1 MRMQR
6 PFPGGLLIAVE
17 GIDGAGKTSVA
28 TLLAQW
34 CGERG
39 IGCVISKEPTGLK
52 WGEELRRSAKEGRL
66 TLERELE
73 LFLLDRKDHVGRSI
87 GPALEE
93 GNIVILDRYFWST
106 AAYQGARGADVSE
119 ILEANRAF
127 APEPDLFL
135 FLDVEVDAGLDRIG
149 KRGDTQNLFET
160 KEALTRARAIFEQ
173 LVEDHGNG
181 IRIATD
187 APLKS
192 VFAESLTAFKA
203 AARAKLPESPG
214 RSLFEDS
221 SS

>member
-1 MRMQR
+1 MQR
-6 PFPGGLLIAVE
+6 PIPGGFLIAVE

-28 TLLAQW
+28 SLLAQW

-39 IGCVISKEPTGLK
+39 LGCVISKEPTGLE

-73 LFLLDRKDHVGRSI
+73 LFLLDRRDHVERSI

-106 AAYQGARGADVSE
+106 AAYQGARGADVAE
-119 ILEANRAF
+119 ILSANRAF

-160 KEALTRARAIFEQ
+160 KEALTRARAIFRE
-173 LVEDHGNG
+173 LVEAHENG
-181 IRIATD
+181 LRIAAD
-187 APLKS
+187 SPMKV
-192 VFAESLTAFKA
+192 VFAESLAAFKSA
-203 AARAKLPESPG
+203 ALAKLAGSA
-214 RSLFEDS
+214 SSALFQNANC
-221 SS
+221 